1 MEILFGTAQIEIEST
16 PATFWSALK
25 DVGGMVSLMFF
36 VAIIA
41 GCRHTRQ
48 FNESLK
54 KAFHR
59 ATNHHKQS
67 TAKQSTV
74 MEDMENMSVSTRG
87 SGEVEL

>member
-1 MEILFGTAQIEIEST
+1 MI
-16 PATFWSALK
+16 
-25 DVGGMVSLMFF
+25 SLMFF

-59 ATNHHKQS
+59 ATKHHREGIEAGDTNKLS
-67 TAKQSTV
+67 IKD
-74 MEDMENMSVSTRG
+74 DMENMSVTTTG
-87 SGEVEL
+87 S